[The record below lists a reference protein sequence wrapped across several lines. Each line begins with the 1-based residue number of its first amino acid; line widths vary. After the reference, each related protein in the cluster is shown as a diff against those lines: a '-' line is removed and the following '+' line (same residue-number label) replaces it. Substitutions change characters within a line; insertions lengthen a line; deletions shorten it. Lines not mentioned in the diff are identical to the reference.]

1 MKRFA
6 AIALVL
12 AIFATPAIALADFA
26 TVNSEGISVDDLRT
40 EAGND

>member
-1 MKRFA
+1 MKQFA

-26 TVNSEGISVDDLRT
+26 TANPVGTSGDDLRT

>member
-12 AIFATPAIALADFA
+12 AIFTAPAIALADFSTA
-26 TVNSEGISVDDLRT
+26 NSVGISVDDLRT